1 MYEQK
6 FYVTSVEFNKQAQAE
21 NRTVPFSFSNIDDAK
36 KKFYTILGSDIGNPT
51 LSWCNV
57 ILWDNYGNLILRE
70 YWHEQEAVVTPE
82 EQTAE

>member
-1 MYEQK
+1 MNEQR
-6 FYVTSVEFNKQAQAE
+6 FYVTSVEYNKQAQAE
-21 NRTVPFSFSNIDDAK
+21 NRTVPFAFNTIDEAK
-36 KKFYTILGSDIGNPT
+36 KKFYTVLGQNIGNAS